1 MTQRKPKQPKAAP
14 EAEVAKAP
22 ETPKEKQPVKTIH
35 ERGIVSIDY

>member
-14 EAEVAKAP
+14 EGEVAKAS
-22 ETPKEKQPVKTIH
+22 ETPKDKQPVKTTH